1 MENTSLI
8 GLSRLSSLERQIDM
22 VSNNIANLNTTGF
35 KANRSVFQEYL
46 MPGAHALAASAQDAQ
61 LHFVYDRTAFRNVGQ
76 GPILQTGNP
85 LDIAINGNAYLS
97 VQSAAGERFT
107 RDGSMLIDATGQ
119 LMTPDGAIVNG
130 DNGPIVFQPN
140 DRNIS
145 IGSDGRISVLEGL
158 TNTESLRGKLKLTTF
173 TRSQQLQNEGGNLF
187 SAPPTA
193 GAQPASL
200 SVSVIQGAIEGSN
213 VNGVREMTRMIE
225 INRNYT
231 MINSLLNSQQDQRQ
245 SAIDKL
251 VEVPT

>member
-8 GLSRLSSLERQIDM
+8 GLSRLSSLERQMDM

-35 KANRSVFQEYL
+35 KANRTVFQEYL
-46 MPGAHALAASAQDAQ
+46 MPGARAQAATPPDAL
-61 LHFVYDRTAFRNVGQ
+61 LHFVYDRTSFRNLGQ
-76 GPILQTGNP
+76 GPIQQTGGP
-85 LDIAINGNAYLS
+85 LDIAINGDAYLS
-97 VQSAAGERFT
+97 VQSQGGERFT
-107 RDGSMLIDATGQ
+107 RDGSMQINANGQ
-119 LMTPDGAIVNG
+119 LVTLDGAIVNG

-145 IGSDGRISVLEGL
+145 ISSDGRISVLEGL
-158 TNTESLRGKLKLTTF
+158 TNTESIRGKLKLSTF

-187 SAPPTA
+187 SAPATA
-193 GAQPASL
+193 GAQPAPA
-200 SVSVIQGAIEGSN
+200 SVSVVQGAIEGSN